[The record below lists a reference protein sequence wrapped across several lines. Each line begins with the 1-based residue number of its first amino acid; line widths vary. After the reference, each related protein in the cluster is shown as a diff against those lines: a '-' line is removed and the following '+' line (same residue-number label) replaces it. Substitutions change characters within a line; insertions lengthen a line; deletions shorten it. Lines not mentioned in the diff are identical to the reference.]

1 MTVLKKILRYALYIF
16 IALLLA
22 ALILPYVF
30 KDKLIT
36 FLKEDIN
43 KTLLATVDFHDAS
56 LSFIKSFPDVMVT
69 IDSLSVIGQDQ
80 FDGIVLY
87 KADKTSIDI
96 SLASLFGD
104 NIVPK
109 INSIE
114 LIKPEINIISI
125 DETTAN
131 YLITKDTTTTKPTP
145 FKLQLDHYNIEN
157 GKITYQDNLLDLFML
172 MQNVTHEGN
181 GDFTQDVFDLTTKTH
196 VDSLSVKFQGTN
208 YVSNAKI
215 DLDADINMNFPE
227 NKYTLRDNILMF
239 NQLGVKADGFTQL
252 NGDDILTDFTFRTAS
267 EDFKSF
273 LSIIPNA
280 FTADFKD
287 VQTKGKASIQGIIKG
302 IYNGITGSMP
312 GFDVKINVTDG
323 FFKYPTL
330 PQSVSDIFADI
341 NIKAMR
347 PDYKDMNVNIPNFK
361 MKLGGDPISGK
372 ILASNLTGDQ
382 NVEGFVKGTVNLKN
396 ILASFPM
403 QGVQELSGML
413 KCDLDFKA
421 KMSDV
426 NNENYTAI
434 KFEGGADASNVLY
447 RSEGMPKIVINKAAA
462 SATPKRI
469 SFDASGMELGKSD
482 LNLKAEISNP
492 LAMFSTD
499 KSMAINV
506 AGESQFFDLNEWMS
520 APTTNKPQNQE
531 MAPME
536 VNEELLKNT
545 NVTMVLSAKKA
556 LYDTYTL
563 NNLNLDTKLAANAMD
578 IRNMS
583 GDLDGNDFAVSG
595 SVLNAYDYLFNNGI
609 IDGKILLK
617 SNKFDAN
624 KFLTEAPAQQ
634 STEALAIIP
643 VPENVRMTIH
653 TEIKDLTYTN
663 MTLKDFKGDLEV
675 LNKEVS
681 LRNVETQTL
690 GGKINMEGIYNTT
703 NLSSPDFSVKLDL
716 SKIKF
721 AEAFSKIEILKKIAP
736 IAAYIDGF
744 FNTTLVMK
752 GKLGS
757 QMMPDLNTLDAS
769 GFIETLSG
777 SLKGV
782 NPIGKMAEK
791 LNFASLK
798 EVNLSN
804 TKNWFDIV
812 KGIFEL
818 KSFNKNIGGVDMII
832 SGKHGFGKDMD
843 YDFDLTIPRELMKK
857 NKVGATAESGL
868 SLLEKEAAKYGVNI
882 NQGPN
887 IFIDV
892 KMTGS
897 FANPK
902 FSITPKTSKGGSIG
916 NAVQEKVNETVI
928 NIKDSINTE
937 LKKKQRELK
946 DTITNRANQE
956 VDKAKKKAE
965 DAANKTID
973 SLKAKAKV
981 VVSNKIDSLAKGAVS
996 DSLKQKAKD
1005 IIDKNAGQEV
1015 DKIKD
1020 KLKDFNPFKKKGKG

>member
-1 MTVLKKILRYALYIF
+1 MTVLKKILRYVLYLF

-43 KTLLATVDFHDAS
+43 KSLVATVDFSDAS
-56 LSFIKSFPDVMVT
+56 LSFIKSFPDVLVT

-96 SLASLFGD
+96 SLASVFGD

-109 INSIE
+109 INNIE
-114 LIKPEINIISI
+114 LIRPEINIVSI
-125 DETTAN
+125 DDKTAN
-131 YLITKDTTTTKPTP
+131 YLILKDTTTTESTP
-145 FKLQLDHYNIEN
+145 YKLQLDHYSIEN
-157 GKITYQDNLLDLFML
+157 GKITYKDNLMDLVML
-172 MQNVTHEGN
+172 MKNVTHDGK
-181 GDFTQDVFDLTTKTH
+181 GDFTQDVFDLSTKTK
-196 VDSLSVKFQGTN
+196 VDTLSVKFQGTN
-208 YVSNAKI
+208 YVNNAKI
-215 DLDADINMNFPE
+215 DLAADINMNFPE
-227 NKYTLRDNILMF
+227 NKYSLKDNILMF
-239 NQLGVKADGFTQL
+239 NQLPVKADGFVQL
-252 NGDDILTDFTFRTAS
+252 NGDDILTDFIFQTAS

-287 VQTKGKASIQGIIKG
+287 VQTKGKASISGIVKG

-323 FFKYPTL
+323 FFKYPSL

-372 ILASNLTGDQ
+372 LLASNLTGDQ
-382 NVEGFVKGTVNLKN
+382 NVEGFVKGILNLKN
-396 ILASFPM
+396 ILTSFPM
-403 QGVQELSGML
+403 KDVQELSGIL

-434 KFEGGADASNVLY
+434 KFDGDADGSNIVY
-447 RSEGMPKIVINKAAA
+447 KSVGMPKVVINKATA
-462 SATPKRI
+462 SASPKSI
-469 SFDASGMELGKSD
+469 SFDATGMQLGKSD
-482 LNLKAEISNP
+482 LNLKADISNP

-499 KSMAINV
+499 KNMAVNI
-506 AGESQFFDLNEWMS
+506 AGNAQFFDLNEWM
-520 APTTNKPQNQE
+520 AEPTSTNQNQE
-531 MAPME
+531 MHPME

-545 NVTMVLSAKKA
+545 NITMVLSAKKA

-563 NNLNLDTKLAANAMD
+563 NNLKLDTKLAANAMD

-583 GDLDGNDFAVSG
+583 GDTDGNDFAVSG
-595 SVLNAYDYLFNNGI
+595 AVLNAYDYLFNNGI
-609 IDGKILLK
+609 IDGKILLT

-624 KFLTEAPAQQ
+624 KYLTQTPAQQ
-634 STEALAIIP
+634 SAEPLSVIP
-643 VPENVRMTIH
+643 VPANVRMTIH

-663 MTLKDFKGDLEV
+663 MNLKDFKGDLEV
-675 LNKEVS
+675 MNQEVA

-703 NLSSPDFSVKLDL
+703 DITSPDFSVKLDL

-721 AEAFSKIEILKKIAP
+721 AEAFSKIEMFKKIVP
-736 IAAYIDGF
+736 IAAYMDGI

-752 GKLGS
+752 GKLGGE
-757 QMMPDLNTLDAS
+757 MMPDLATLDAS

-777 SLKGV
+777 TIKGV
-782 NPIGKMAEK
+782 NPIGKMADK
-791 LNFASLK
+791 LGLASLK
-798 EVNLSN
+798 EVNLAN

-812 KGIFEL
+812 KGFLEL
-818 KSFNKNIGGVDMII
+818 KPFSKNIGGVDMTI

-843 YDFDLTIPRELMKK
+843 YNFDLTIPRELMKK
-857 NKVGATAESGL
+857 NKVGAAAESGL
-868 SLLEKEAAKYGVNI
+868 SLLEKEAAKFGVNI
-882 NQGPN
+882 DQGPN
-887 IFIDV
+887 IYLDV
-892 KMTGS
+892 KMMGS
-897 FANPK
+897 FSNPK
-902 FSITPKTSKGGSIG
+902 FSITPKTSKGGSVG
-916 NAVQEKVNETVI
+916 NAVQDKVNETVT

-937 LKKKQRELK
+937 LKKKQQELK
-946 DTITNRANQE
+946 DTITNRAKE
-956 VDKAKKKAE
+956 ELDKAKTKAQ
-965 DAANKTID
+965 DAANKTLD
-973 SLKAKAKV
+973 SLKAKTKV
-981 VVSNKIDSLAKGAVS
+981 VVSNKIDSLTKGVIP

-1005 IIDKNAGQEV
+1005 ILEKNAGEEV